1 MKCNQQTW
9 LLFWTTWLLL
19 ITFWVFCPSV
29 RGLQSILEV
38 CQADCMKLF
47 SAAAKLFVWCLR
59 LRVQK
64 ARPSHCWHWVY
75 KSKMCF
81 QLQKFGDCIIY
92 WALRWQRHSE
102 TNAISIWSSKQAAT
116 FFFPMFEHSE
126 KCTHSFLLQVHVC
139 IIIIG
144 VISERHTSPDRVR
157 PITLVAA
164 LCTTCRGD
172 RVLVVTKF
180 NVTFL
185 PLRPY

>member
-1 MKCNQQTW
+1 MLYWWNVINKLDFCWLHFGCFVQVYVGCKVYWKCIRLMQ
-9 LLFWTTWLLL
+9 
-19 ITFWVFCPSV
+19 
-29 RGLQSILEV
+29 
-38 CQADCMKLF
+38 DCMKLF

-157 PITLVAA
+157 PITLVAG